1 MRPDHKP
8 KRKKRGP
15 LETSGPPP
23 VSKKGP
29 KSRPLKL
36 RIIGGR
42 LRGRTVK
49 YHGATF
55 TRPMK
60 DSVRENLFNILG
72 DRVRGSRVIDLF
84 AGTGAVT
91 FEAVSRGAAEAVMV
105 ERNRDAHRV
114 LIQTAEGLGIAD
126 RVRVLLG
133 DAFRIGG
140 RLLEAGVGDD
150 AIDDTPRIL
159 FLCPPYAMWRSDAE
173 ALGQLV
179 RLALVNSPP
188 GSLVVAETDKHDDAS
203 VLPAADWDHRLYGGT
218 RLSVAESELICG
230 LRG

>member
-1 MRPDHKP
+1 MRHDHQP
-8 KRKKRGP
+8 KRKKRGE
-15 LETSGPPP
+15 LEAPDPRSGA
-23 VSKKGP
+23 KKKP

-36 RIIGGR
+36 RIIGGQ

-49 YHGATF
+49 YHGAAF

-60 DSVRENLFNILG
+60 DSVRENLFNLLG
-72 DRVRGSRVIDLF
+72 SRVRGSRVVDLF

-105 ERNRDAHRV
+105 ERNREAHRV
-114 LIQTAEGLGIAD
+114 LISTAETLGVAD

-140 RLLEAGVGDD
+140 RLLEGHGDGE
-150 AIDDTPRIL
+150 AIDDTPRML

-173 ALGQLV
+173 PLARLI

-188 GSLVVAETDKHDDAS
+188 GSLIVAETDKHDDES
-203 VLPAADWDHRLYGGT
+203 VLPAADWDHRVYGGT
-218 RLSVAESELICG
+218 RLSLVESELICG